1 MKSCWLEA
9 YYPAKAHCEKPV
21 CRCWSMTFDVIEG
34 VKNQCFNNIFLSF
47 AFSAK
52 EKDAET
58 GYSYFGSRY
67 YSSDLSIWLSV
78 DPMSDKY
85 PSMSPYVYCANNPVK
100 LVDPNGEDYEVV
112 KDDEKHTITI
122 RATYY
127 AGNKNDFKQLQKGL
141 KAWNSQ
147 SGKYSL
153 TQDGEQYTI
162 NFELTGVLD
171 ADKFKNAT
179 RESNESR
186 GPESNAFLV
195 SDNYSGY
202 EKGDR
207 GTTRN
212 GHVCY
217 VKSDSPLRTT
227 IHEIGH
233 TLGLGEFSGDNVM
246 TQGGD
251 NANIT
256 KTHIK
261 GILENAGIKSTGSFS
276 GGTQITSPH
285 AKAERSF
292 DAFVGKL
299 KRK

>member
-1 MKSCWLEA
+1 M
-9 YYPAKAHCEKPV
+9 
-21 CRCWSMTFDVIEG
+21 
-34 VKNQCFNNIFLSF
+34 
-47 AFSAK
+47 
-52 EKDAET
+52 
-58 GYSYFGSRY
+58 
-67 YSSDLSIWLSV
+67 
-78 DPMSDKY
+78 
-85 PSMSPYVYCANNPVK
+85 
-100 LVDPNGEDYEVV
+100 DPNGEDYEVV

-141 KAWNSQ
+141 NAWNSQ

-162 NFELTGVLD
+162 NIELTGVLD
-171 ADKFKNAT
+171 ADKFKDAT

-261 GILENAGIKSTGSFS
+261 GILDNAGIKCIGSFS

-285 AKAERSF
+285 AKAEISF
-292 DAFVGKL
+292 DPFIGKL
-299 KRK
+299 K